1 MLNQNVKILYQ
12 IMEEEPVYFLFFLI
26 KSLKFYNLTSFD
38 GVFFWCVL
46 DNRFLSIWFCN
57 LIIYYSYLKVE
68 SIELLVILWENLI
81 GLTGDLDF

>member
-38 GVFFWCVL
+38 GVFF
-46 DNRFLSIWFCN
+46 
-57 LIIYYSYLKVE
+57 
-68 SIELLVILWENLI
+68 
-81 GLTGDLDF
+81 